1 MTGALLLATPGDTR
15 WVASVAPILRD
26 LGFDVH
32 TDTPAPNA
40 GADIGLVI
48 AGAATG
54 IPDTLL
60 RAWRAT
66 GPVCAV
72 VLPADAVPVPGAD
85 EAVIACLRE
94 PVTEAAIVDM
104 LARQRYL
111 ALSPREAAG
120 IAPAIAAQTFGN
132 RDFAAELVHA
142 LVTSTQDDLAQLRTA
157 DGALDTVR
165 SVAHRLKSSAHYV
178 GCNALRAFAQRLEHA
193 AGDGDAANA
202 AALAAIVAPTVARL
216 LGLLAALPS
225 EK

>member
-15 WVASVAPILRD
+15 WVAGVAPILRD

-32 TDTPAPNA
+32 TDTPAPDA
-40 GADIGLVI
+40 AADIGLVI
-48 AGAATG
+48 AGAATE
-54 IPDTLL
+54 IPDSLL

-72 VLPADAVPVPGAD
+72 VLPADAVPVPDAD
-85 EAVIACLRE
+85 EGVIACLRE
-94 PVTEAAIVDM
+94 PVTEAAIVAM

-120 IAPAIAAQTFGN
+120 IGPAIASQTFGN
-132 RDFAAELVHA
+132 RAFAAELVHA
-142 LVTSTQDDLAQLRTA
+142 LVTSAQADLAQLRAA

-165 SVAHRLKSSAHYV
+165 SVAHRLKASAHYV
-178 GCNALRAFAQRLEHA
+178 GCHALRALAQRLEHA
-193 AGDGDAANA
+193 ASDGDAANA

-216 LGLLAALPS
+216 LALLAALPS

>member
-15 WVASVAPILRD
+15 WVAGVAPILRD

-40 GADIGLVI
+40 AADVGLVI
-48 AGAATG
+48 AGAAAE

-60 RAWRAT
+60 RAWRAA

-72 VLPADAVPVPGAD
+72 VLPAAAVQVPGAD
-85 EAVIACLRE
+85 EGVTACLRE
-94 PVTEAAIVDM
+94 PVTEAAIVAM

-120 IAPAIAAQTFGN
+120 IVPAIAAQTFGN
-132 RDFAAELVHA
+132 RAFAAELVRA
-142 LVTSTQDDLAQLRTA
+142 LVTATQADLAKLRAA

-165 SVAHRLKSSAHYV
+165 SVAHRLKASAHYV
-178 GCNALRAFAQRLEHA
+178 GCHGLCAFAQRLEHA
-193 AGDGDAANA
+193 ARDGDAASA

-216 LGLLAALPS
+216 LSLLVALPS